1 MLIIAKKLIK
11 LDKSPEVSNPS
22 LSLHLN
28 KSLVNNNNYCAKFVL
43 NRTLYNVNFFTSK
56 DEFENRDGNK
66 VNLFDPDGVLYFPF
80 LFTYLGVAALL
91 LLTGGAWDL
100 CRKINHRMKKKGST
114 LFNKCRMSKQAS
126 YKS

>member
-28 KSLVNNNNYCAKFVL
+28 KSCAKFVL

-80 LFTYLGVAALL
+80 LFTCLGVAALL